1 MVHAMR
7 MNSAPEAIKRLWTGA
22 CNENDA
28 MRMNSAPEAIKRLRN
43 GACNEDD
50 AMRMNSAPEAIKRG
64 NRPPLRA
71 LTCGIAPT

>member
-7 MNSAPEAIKRLWTGA
+7 MNSTLEAIKRLWNGA

-28 MRMNSAPEAIKRLRN
+28 MRMNSTR
-43 GACNEDD
+43 
-50 AMRMNSAPEAIKRG
+50 EAIKRG
-64 NRPPLRA
+64 HRPPLRA